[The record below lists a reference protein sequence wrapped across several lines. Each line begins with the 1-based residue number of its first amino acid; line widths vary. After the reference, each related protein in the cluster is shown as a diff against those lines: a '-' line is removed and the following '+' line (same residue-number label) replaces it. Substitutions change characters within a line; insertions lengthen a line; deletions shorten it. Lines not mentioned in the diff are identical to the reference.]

1 MTETGQ
7 PAEQPG
13 KAKPDRLADAP
24 PALPSQFRD
33 FTAASEA
40 VLKFL
45 QNRLPFGLWM
55 VTRTEGDDW
64 IVLDA
69 EDRGYGV
76 QAGSVFR
83 WTDSFCSR
91 MVRDEGPRIATD
103 VASVP
108 VYAGAPIGQQLPI
121 KAYVGVPLTHLSGS
135 LFGTLCAIDPETK
148 PESIQSELPLLE
160 LLAQLL
166 SSLLALELAAQA
178 ERRRAERAEAIA
190 LKDALTGLYNRRGWD
205 QLLEREEN
213 RCRRYGHPA
222 AVFVIDLGGLKEVND
237 SRGHDA
243 GDHLIATAAAALQS
257 AARDQDII
265 ARIGGDEFALL
276 AVECDEK
283 GRNALA
289 ARIGQAF
296 SHAGIRASVGYATR
310 NPSRGLQAAVAE
322 ADAAMYAQKQ
332 ARK

>member
-1 MTETGQ
+1 MTTPENTPARQQPIQAHAET
-7 PAEQPG
+7 ATF
-13 KAKPDRLADAP
+13 
-24 PALPSQFRD
+24 SQFQD

-45 QNRLPFGLWM
+45 QGRLPFGLWM
-55 VTRTEGDDW
+55 ITRTEGDDW

-69 EDRGYGV
+69 EDRDYGV

-91 MVRDEGPRIATD
+91 MVRGEGPRIAPD
-103 VASVP
+103 AASVP
-108 VYAGAPIGQQLPI
+108 AYASAPIGRQVPI
-121 KAYVGVPLTHLSGS
+121 KAYVGVPLTHQNGS
-135 LFGTLCAIDPETK
+135 LFGTLCAIDPESK
-148 PESIQSELPLLE
+148 PESITSELPLLE

-178 ERRRAERAEAIA
+178 ERRRAERAEATA
-190 LKDALTGLYNRRGWD
+190 LKDALTELYNRRGWD
-205 QLLEREEN
+205 QLIEREEN

-222 AVFVIDLGGLKEVND
+222 AVFIVDLDDLKKIND
-237 SRGHDA
+237 TQGHDA
-243 GDHLIATAAAALQS
+243 GDRLITQAAQALKS

-276 AVECDEK
+276 AVECDDK

-289 ARIGQAF
+289 ARIAQAF
-296 SHAGIRASVGYATR
+296 AQAGVRASTGYATR
-310 NPSRGLQAAVAE
+310 NPSRGLQAAVNE
-322 ADAAMYAQKQ
+322 ADAAMYVQKQ
-332 ARK
+332 ARRNPA